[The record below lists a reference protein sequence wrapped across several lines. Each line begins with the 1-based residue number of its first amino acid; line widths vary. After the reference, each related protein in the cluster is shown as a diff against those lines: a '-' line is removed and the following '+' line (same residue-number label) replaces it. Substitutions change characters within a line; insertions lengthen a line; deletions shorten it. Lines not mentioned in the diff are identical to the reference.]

1 MKSTIS
7 RALAGLAIGLSLVLV
22 APVIAGAGTTTTQ
35 TTRTYAQ
42 AVHAIDRQFLKAVA
56 AAKRIEVSQ
65 LSRATTQGQR
75 NTARQRY
82 RLAIAEATTT
92 RDQALVALGPAPKF
106 SNSSSDTA
114 VVSPLGN

>member
-1 MKSTIS
+1 VKSTIS
-7 RALAGLAIGLSLVLV
+7 RVLAGLAIGLSLVLV
-22 APVIAGAGTTTTQ
+22 APVIAGAGTTSTQ

-65 LSRATTQGQR
+65 LAHATTQGQR

-82 RLAIAEATTT
+82 RLAIAEATTA
-92 RDQALVALGPAPKF
+92 RDEALVALGPPPKF
-106 SNSSSDTA
+106 SNSQGDIP
-114 VVSPLGN
+114 VISPFGD